1 MSGKTEQPGLD
12 DLNDLHRVTGDDIG
26 GFGSTRSMR
35 LQMAMDRE
43 SKFMETLSNI
53 RKRVSSTEDNQECQ
67 VSSRAGNNKTTPR
80 RKVAGGGPARCI
92 D

>member
-1 MSGKTEQPGLD
+1 
-12 DLNDLHRVTGDDIG
+12 
-26 GFGSTRSMR
+26 
-35 LQMAMDRE
+35 MATDRE

-53 RKRVSSTEDNQECQ
+53 RKHVSSTEDNQECQ

-80 RKVAGGGPARCI
+80 RKIAGGGPARCI